1 LMAAI
6 AVALIAAQGVVAGPV
21 QSLSACLKVTP
32 GEPLG
37 TAVYSS
43 WTDSDKARLE
53 ISVAG
58 AEPGNYCIFV
68 NQIKL
73 EGVTFVVDETGAGSL
88 RLDTA
93 WGDYVPPIVDG
104 SKISLKNCDITDY
117 TYVLCGKFK

>member
-1 LMAAI
+1 MMAAV
-6 AVALIAAQGVVAGPV
+6 AVGLIAAQGVVAGPV

-53 ISVAG
+53 LSVAG
-58 AEPGNYCIFV
+58 AAPGDYCVFID
-68 NQIKL
+68 QIIL
-73 EGVTFVVDETGAGSL
+73 DGVTFVVDDTGAGSL

-93 WGDYVPPIVDG
+93 WGDYIPPIIEG

-117 TYVLCGKFK
+117 VLCGKFK